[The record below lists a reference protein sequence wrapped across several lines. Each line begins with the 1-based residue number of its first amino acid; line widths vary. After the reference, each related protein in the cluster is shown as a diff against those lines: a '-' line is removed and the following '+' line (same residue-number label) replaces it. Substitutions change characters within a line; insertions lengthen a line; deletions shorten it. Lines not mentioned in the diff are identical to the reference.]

1 MQRKAVQNTL
11 FNKSYKAG
19 NNRSR
24 SHLRSVMTLLFRFLA
39 ILMFAGCS
47 LIPAVTPAPQKI
59 SSFSP
64 QDRWQLLN
72 AAARA
77 PKALKALARINLSTS
92 SGRYPLK
99 VAILLHYP
107 ERFRMESLPLFGPPD
122 FYLTI
127 ENGELKV
134 FLPQEGKYY
143 TGTPSQAQLA
153 SFLPFISSRF
163 QLSDMLALLRGTVP
177 LSQYPDI
184 TLKGFQE
191 SEYYRLEVYR
201 GKEKAQVFWLEPRS
215 NQLIR
220 ATRWGKNGELL
231 YTAQFEAYG
240 GLKEAADFPTKIS
253 VTTGQPNPT
262 TLTLQYTDLQFLQEI
277 QPALFSLEIPPG
289 IEPSRLNKEP

>member
-1 MQRKAVQNTL
+1 MLKTATL
-11 FNKSYKAG
+11 NARLF
-19 NNRSR
+19 
-24 SHLRSVMTLLFRFLA
+24 MTRLLPLLA
-39 ILMFAGCS
+39 LLSLAGC
-47 LIPAVTPAPQKI
+47 AVTPTVAPT
-59 SSFSP
+59 P
-64 QDRWQLLN
+64 QDLSPLSLQSHRQQLI
-72 AAARA
+72 AAESR
-77 PKALKALARINLSTS
+77 PTALKALARIDITTA

-99 VAILLHYP
+99 VAILLQYP